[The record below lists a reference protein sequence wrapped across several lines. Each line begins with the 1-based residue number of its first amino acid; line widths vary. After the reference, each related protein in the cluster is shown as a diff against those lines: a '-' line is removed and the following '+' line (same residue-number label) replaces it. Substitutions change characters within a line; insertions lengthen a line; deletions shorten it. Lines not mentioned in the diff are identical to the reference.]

1 MVYAAAEIKIH
12 KLLLN
17 VAWIKKIR
25 LYCQE
30 TTVHQRPNISKQLN
44 GSMGRWINTV
54 PHNKLWKAPTC
65 RCKTIHTI
73 KQVAC
78 VMHKRI
84 NEKTNVIYISKRQPR
99 NYKNFVWDKHIH
111 VQRVTELNI
120 CEPLC
125 FLFTMNGWV
134 TE

>member
-25 LYCQE
+25 LDCQE

-84 NEKTNVIYISKRQPR
+84 NERQMWYTLASDNQGITKTLYGTSTYREWR
-99 NYKNFVWDKHIH
+99 S
-111 VQRVTELNI
+111 
-120 CEPLC
+120 
-125 FLFTMNGWV
+125 
-134 TE
+134 